1 MMTTATK
8 NFRIGLLTLVIA
20 VMATLADPGFVQGES
35 TPGTPGNLTVTVGDT
50 EAKIAWE
57 APAAGDCA
65 VTEYEVEVHQARE
78 LIRAS
83 QAMTVTDWTLDG
95 LTANTTYRATVISY
109 GESCDDYSD
118 SAEQNFTTNANSS
131 TSDPVRGTDE
141 AKYVPDPPRN
151 LVITVGDTEA
161 KIAWDAPA
169 ADADTC
175 AVTEYE
181 VEVHQARELIH
192 ASEATTATE
201 WTLDGLTA
209 STTYRATVIS
219 YGESCDDYSDSAE
232 QNFTTN
238 ASSGPGD
245 PMRNDN
251 EAKYI
256 QAPPSGVMITR
267 HGTSGIRV
275 AWTQLP
281 TPANTCSPSE
291 YSVRLYKDGTRVGKA
306 DEITTT
312 YWDFENAYTAD
323 ARYTAKIESY
333 SDACNEY
340 SDRAARLST
349 NVR

>member
-95 LTANTTYRATVISY
+95 LTAN
-109 GESCDDYSD
+109 
-118 SAEQNFTTNANSS
+118 
-131 TSDPVRGTDE
+131 
-141 AKYVPDPPRN
+141 
-151 LVITVGDTEA
+151 
-161 KIAWDAPA
+161 
-169 ADADTC
+169 
-175 AVTEYE
+175 
-181 VEVHQARELIH
+181 
-192 ASEATTATE
+192 
-201 WTLDGLTA
+201 
-209 STTYRATVIS
+209 TTYRATVIS